1 MDISQHSAHHETVH
15 LIANLDE
22 LERKLFFV
30 GQLSFRSFKVSFQN
44 VKYFLQS
51 CSHSSFSL
59 LQEWIRRES
68 SKINTAALV
77 ASHRK
82 RKFAEMTV

>member
-30 GQLSFRSFKVSFQN
+30 GQLSFRSFKVRILNIHFESG
-44 VKYFLQS
+44 
-51 CSHSSFSL
+51 SHLSL
-59 LQEWIRRES
+59 LQLYRNGLEENQAKS
-68 SKINTAALV
+68 TQLL
-77 ASHRK
+77 
-82 RKFAEMTV
+82 